1 MAMSNAN
8 LAVILKRVAQNVSD
22 IVKKKNRVKEQMDAL
37 EEKLRLQLEEKLGKL
52 KQEYDELTQQQ
63 EIFEKPIRECTG
75 GYSTEDLVKTEVV
88 ETGTDKNGRPIRK
101 TLYSLRYP
109 ETILPPSE
117 VPTEEGAP
125 EEATRVDIPV
135 ETVDNAP
142 TEFAPMAA
150 DNDEMPFSTEE

>member
-8 LAVILKRVAQNVSD
+8 LAITLKKVAQNVSD
-22 IVKKKNRVKEQMDAL
+22 IVKKKNHVKEQMDAL
-37 EEKLRLQLEEKLGKL
+37 EEKLRLQLEGKLAKL
-52 KQEYDELTQQQ
+52 KQTYDELSQQQ

-75 GYSTEDLVKTEVV
+75 GYSTEDLIKTEVV

-109 ETILPPSE
+109 ETIIPPSE

-135 ETVDNAP
+135 GTVDNTP
-142 TEFAPMAA
+142 TEFTPMAPN
-150 DNDEMPFSTEE
+150 NDDMPFSTEV

>member
-1 MAMSNAN
+1 MAMSNAS
-8 LAVILKRVAQNVSD
+8 LAVTLKRVAQNVSD

-37 EEKLRLQLEEKLGKL
+37 EQKLRLQLEEKLSKL

-75 GYSTEDLVKTEVV
+75 GYSTEDLIKTEVV
-88 ETGTDKNGRPIRK
+88 ETGTDKNGRSIRK

-135 ETVDNAP
+135 DTVNNTP
-142 TEFAPMAA
+142 TEFAPMAPN
-150 DNDEMPFSTEE
+150 NDDMPFSIEE

>member
-8 LAVILKRVAQNVSD
+8 LAVTLKRVAQNVSD

-37 EEKLRLQLEEKLGKL
+37 EEKLRLQLEEKLSKL
-52 KQEYDELTQQQ
+52 KQEYDELSQQQ
-63 EIFEKPIRECTG
+63 EIFEKPVRECTG
-75 GYSTEDLVKTEVV
+75 GYSTEDLVKTEIV
-88 ETGTDKNGRPIRK
+88 ETGTDKNGRTIRK

-135 ETVDNAP
+135 DTVDNAS
-142 TEFAPMAA
+142 TKFAPMSP
-150 DNDEMPFSTEE
+150 NDDDLPFSVKE